1 MKKGD
6 TSTILEIEAK
16 VEALIKILVEK
27 KVMDEAEFKEVYE
40 NTEIEVMKNALKKL
54 DKVKDTDKVEEPAGD
69 KEAIATSIEKL
80 KDKMEEVR
88 LKGEVDKLKKKHN
101 PQ

>member
-1 MKKGD
+1 MKNGD

-27 KVMDEAEFKEVYE
+27 KVIDEAEFKEVYE

-54 DKVKDTDKVEEPAGD
+54 DKVKDADKVEEPTGD
-69 KEAIATSIEKL
+69 KESIVTSIETL

-101 PQ
+101 Q